1 MPRRNKQIKHIKLA
15 QIDNCRPK
23 RQYLNK
29 RQAKDTAEYQML
41 INPNLELAVY
51 QCDICLKWHLK
62 TKNIHDNY

>member
-1 MPRRNKQIKHIKLA
+1 MPRRNKQIKHTRLK
-15 QIDNCRPK
+15 QSNNCRPK

-51 QCDICLKWHLK
+51 QCNFCLKWHL
-62 TKNIHDNY
+62 TKI